1 MAKGDR
7 DCQPEPPAE
16 KRVTNSCT
24 TRPPSRIAMA
34 LDLFHATC
42 KYDCTSYDRTM
53 GQTELMFRQ
62 RYWDTDDWYERLI
75 RSPGLFNALER
86 IRRLRIVIARD
97 EEDEEQHKTSS
108 IRHGGWDELWLVYGL
123 IIMELRVIDIDAS
136 LCCGRNGEEAK
147 GEAYA
152 RMLKKKIGY
161 WNHGIRQRRRC
172 EESSIGIVTR
182 IP

>member
-1 MAKGDR
+1 
-7 DCQPEPPAE
+7 
-16 KRVTNSCT
+16 
-24 TRPPSRIAMA
+24 
-34 LDLFHATC
+34 
-42 KYDCTSYDRTM
+42 M

-75 RSPGLFNALER
+75 RSPGLFNALKS

-108 IRHGGWDELWLVYGL
+108 IRHGAWDELWLVYGL
-123 IIMELRVIDIDAS
+123 IIMELRVIDIDVS

-152 RMLKKKIGY
+152 RMLKKK
-161 WNHGIRQRRRC
+161 
-172 EESSIGIVTR
+172 TR
-182 IP
+182 LLEPWDKAEKEMGRIEHWYRDKNTMRKSWF